1 MRLPTLAFALV
12 AGLVSQA
19 AFSASISADLQKVWG
34 QQRGMIK
41 MTADAMAEESFG
53 FKPTPEQRSFG
64 EQVLHIAGAN
74 SFLMGFTGT
83 SVELPAVD
91 TSNLATFG
99 IDATSKADI
108 LAALD
113 RSFEIGAAALAAFD
127 DDAMLEEVQGP
138 PWVGKVTRA
147 AMVSFIFGHNMDIY
161 GQMAVYLRLEGVTP
175 PLSRR

>member
-1 MRLPTLAFALV
+1 MLVRNVLISLTLACV
-12 AGLVSQA
+12 APA
-19 AFSASISADLQKVWG
+19 AWTASLSGDLQKTWA

-41 MTADAMAEESFG
+41 MTAEAMPEDSFS